1 MTTRYLRVR
10 RKSFTPQENLI
21 AKVLDE
27 TGLRY
32 ARQVPIGNYTVD
44 FLITEMD
51 VIIEA
56 DGPFGHLAKRDAK
69 RDADLIE
76 MGFEEVWH
84 LEEKTYKDI
93 KDRLWQ
99 ELKL

>member
-1 MTTRYLRVR
+1 MP
-10 RKSFTPQENLI
+10 RKSHTLQENLI
-21 AKVLDE
+21 ARVLDE
-27 TGLRY
+27 VGLRY
-32 ARQVPIGNYTVD
+32 TWQTPVGKYVPD
-44 FLITEMD
+44 FIITEMD

-56 DGPFGHLAKRDAK
+56 DGPFGHLAKRDIK

-76 MGFEEVWH
+76 MGFNEVWH
-84 LEEKTYKDI
+84 LKEKTYKDI

>member
-1 MTTRYLRVR
+1 MRP
-10 RKSFTPQENLI
+10 KSFTPQENLI

-56 DGPFGHLAKRDAK
+56 DGPFG
-69 RDADLIE
+69 I
-76 MGFEEVWH
+76 
-84 LEEKTYKDI
+84 
-93 KDRLWQ
+93 
-99 ELKL
+99 

>member
-1 MTTRYLRVR
+1 MRP
-10 RKSFTPQENLI
+10 KSFTPQENLI

-56 DGPFGHLAKRDAK
+56 DGPFGHFAKRDAL
-69 RDADLIE
+69 RDEYLKEAGYEI
-76 MGFEEVWH
+76 VH
-84 LEEKTYKDI
+84 VKEKTYKDI
-93 KDRLWQ
+93 KAKIWQ

>member
-1 MTTRYLRVR
+1 MRP
-10 RKSFTPQENLI
+10 KSFTPQENLI
-21 AKVLDE
+21 AKVLEE

-32 ARQVPIGNYTVD
+32 PRQVHIGNYTVD

-56 DGPFGHLAKRDAK
+56 DGPFGHLAKRDIK

-76 MGFEEVWH
+76 MGFNEVWH
-84 LEEKTYKDI
+84 LKEKTYKDI

>member
-1 MTTRYLRVR
+1 M
-10 RKSFTPQENLI
+10 N
-21 AKVLDE
+21 
-27 TGLRY
+27 
-32 ARQVPIGNYTVD
+32 
-44 FLITEMD
+44 

-69 RDADLIE
+69 RDADIID

>member
-1 MTTRYLRVR
+1 VR
-10 RKSFTPQENLI
+10 PKSFTPQENLI

-44 FLITEMD
+44 FLITEMN

>member
-1 MTTRYLRVR
+1 MPQ
-10 RKSFTPQENLI
+10 KSFTHQENLI
-21 AKVLDE
+21 AKVLEE
-27 TGLRY
+27 TGLRF
-32 ARQVPIGNYTVD
+32 ARQVPIGKYTVD

-56 DGPFGHLAKRDAK
+56 DGPFGHFSKRDAK
-69 RDADLIE
+69 RDQELID

-84 LEEKTYKDI
+84 IKEKTLKDI
-93 KDRLWQ
+93 KERLWQ

>member
-1 MTTRYLRVR
+1 MRP
-10 RKSFTPQENLI
+10 KSFTPQENLI

-44 FLITEMD
+44 FLITEMN

-56 DGPFGHLAKRDAK
+56 DGPIGHLAKRDAK

-76 MGFEEVWH
+76 MGFEEVWNF
-84 LEEKTYKDI
+84 EKKWADG
-93 KDRLWQ
+93 
-99 ELKL
+99 

>member
-1 MTTRYLRVR
+1 MRP
-10 RKSFTPQENLI
+10 KSFTPQENLI

-44 FLITEMD
+44 FLITEMN

-56 DGPFGHLAKRDAK
+56 DGPFGHLAKRDA
-69 RDADLIE
+69 DIID

-99 ELKL
+99 GLKL